1 MKLIISDEFSASS
14 KELFNFISDPKN
26 LELVYPRRLK
36 VKVVEVPE
44 KLSENSIIRMNS
56 LILGQNFEWKLI
68 IKNYKENE
76 GFVDEVLESP
86 FKYWKHEHR
95 IKPLNEKKTLMEDII
110 EFKTF
115 LGFLGDKFASKI
127 IKSIIEYRN
136 LKIKQYFGEKI
147 DKIEYKDP
155 TVIDLKLGLLLCII
169 MTLLGFVLPIISPK
183 DLIFGLIFNFIAW
196 FLLWFFT
203 HDLAHFIAGYLLGI
217 RFSYFYLGLSNLVRA
232 IPFKRIKFLFLVLG
246 LKISRKRS
254 KASKYGFASM
264 YFAGPLA
271 SMILPFYVPIYLFL
285 YKYNLLSFIFLFLS
299 LINLIITLIF
309 SPKYGCIHKGLNK
322 LKE

>member
-1 MKLIISDEFSASS
+1 
-14 KELFNFISDPKN
+14 
-26 LELVYPRRLK
+26 
-36 VKVVEVPE
+36 
-44 KLSENSIIRMNS
+44 
-56 LILGQNFEWKLI
+56 
-68 IKNYKENE
+68 
-76 GFVDEVLESP
+76 
-86 FKYWKHEHR
+86 
-95 IKPLNEKKTLMEDII
+95 
-110 EFKTF
+110 
-115 LGFLGDKFASKI
+115 
-127 IKSIIEYRN
+127 
-136 LKIKQYFGEKI
+136 
-147 DKIEYKDP
+147 
-155 TVIDLKLGLLLCII
+155 

-203 HDLAHFIAGYLLGI
+203 HDLAHFIAGHLLGI

-232 IPFKRIKFLFLVLG
+232 IPFKGIKFLFLVLG

-285 YKYNLLSFIFLFLS
+285 YKYNLLAFIFLFLS

-309 SPKYGCIHKGLNK
+309 SPKYGCIYKGLNK